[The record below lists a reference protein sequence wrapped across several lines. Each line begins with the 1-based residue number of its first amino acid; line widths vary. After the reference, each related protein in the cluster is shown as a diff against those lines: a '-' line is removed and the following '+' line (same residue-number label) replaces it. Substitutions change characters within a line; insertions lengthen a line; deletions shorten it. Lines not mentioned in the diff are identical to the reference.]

1 MRTLSDRNEGV
12 ILVVEDD
19 PAVRNLVTCALDVHG
34 YRSREASTATA
45 ALADLTCARDVNL
58 VILDLG
64 LPDRDGTEVIGAVR
78 GWSRVPIIV
87 LSARQ
92 EDADKVTAL
101 DAGADDYLTKPFSVA
116 ELLARV
122 RVALRRVAFDE
133 TEEEAGE
140 TYRNGD
146 LAIDFDAKVVVRGDD
161 EIHLTPIE
169 YKLLVLLA
177 HNTGKVPTHNYI
189 LKEVWGQALTSDLP
203 SLRVFMATL
212 RKKIEPDPASP
223 VYLQTHV
230 GIGYRMLRVE

>member
-1 MRTLSDRNEGV
+1 M
-12 ILVVEDD
+12 
-19 PAVRNLVTCALDVHG
+19 
-34 YRSREASTATA
+34 
-45 ALADLTCARDVNL
+45 
-58 VILDLG
+58 
-64 LPDRDGTEVIGAVR
+64 
-78 GWSRVPIIV
+78 PIIV

-161 EIHLTPIE
+161 EDS
-169 YKLLVLLA
+169 
-177 HNTGKVPTHNYI
+177 
-189 LKEVWGQALTSDLP
+189 SDLP
-203 SLRVFMATL
+203 SSTSFWCFW
-212 RKKIEPDPASP
+212 PAIPARCSP
-223 VYLQTHV
+223 TT
-230 GIGYRMLRVE
+230 IS